1 MNGLIQAA
9 TDWLNSTD
17 GERRLKDVHEEF
29 VTKDFCRNLTPEQT
43 KQLFT
48 AAMNNYVG
56 IKNPALDAKLNA
68 WNMET

>member
-29 VTKDFCRNLTPEQT
+29 LTKDFCRNLTPEQA
-43 KQLFT
+43 KHLFT
-48 AAMNNYVG
+48 KAMNNYVG
-56 IKNPALDAKLNA
+56 GRDGAAHVA
-68 WNMET
+68 G